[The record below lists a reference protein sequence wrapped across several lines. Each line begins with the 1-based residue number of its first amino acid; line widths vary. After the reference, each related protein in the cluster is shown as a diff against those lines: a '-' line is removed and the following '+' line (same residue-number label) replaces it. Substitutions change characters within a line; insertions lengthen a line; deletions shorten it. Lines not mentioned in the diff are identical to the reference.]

1 MMTFLNL
8 TLLTALVLGV
18 LPILIHLLN
27 RQRYQRIRFPTLRFL
42 QELQK
47 HQMRRVKL
55 RQIILLILRTLA
67 IVFAVLALARPV
79 LKGGNVPGLAARSGT
94 TAVILLDISGSSSAV
109 TPEGSVFRQTV
120 DAAIRLDE
128 LMGEGDKVYL
138 VGMANPPEAVIP
150 KGTQSPTFLEES
162 IQSMAPLPLGSDIAD
177 ALDLARSPLEE
188 SPEANHEIY
197 IISDFDKNLWDGK
210 TSLREKIPQDTRVY
224 LVPVGRDN
232 IPNRAVVKA
241 EVTSRLLEPNRPV
254 DVEVTVSNIANE
266 RADNL
271 FLSLYLEGRRV
282 AQSTLSLGPNESRAL
297 QFSVIPERA
306 GFLSGYASL
315 EDDDA
320 LLLDNRNYFT
330 VAIPERINVML
341 VGSDPAATRYVNIAL
356 TPEGGSGGTVEIHE
370 VPVSRWETADLK
382 DTDVLILV
390 DVPSLSSGASS
401 RVRNFVATG
410 GGVLIMPGPKLD
422 ARNYDS
428 GILKELG
435 LPTLGSQIGSE
446 GATGVGLRWD
456 RIDWTHPLFSG
467 IFRDDARPEPPQV
480 YSIFQTFGGHN
491 AVSVVTLSNGMPT
504 LSEVAL
510 DKGRALLLTTYPLP
524 EWSDLWRHGLFPPMM
539 HRMVS
544 YLATAR
550 PGDRAAI
557 YAGNPLE
564 FLTDKT
570 SVTDEIILH
579 RPSGETAQIIPK
591 ALPQVVELL
600 YPETQELGV
609 YSLESGDRVLQT
621 FAVNLDPTESELDR
635 LDMDQLQ
642 AWLGP
647 ERTAIVSPDHLR
659 DQILTARYGQELW
672 PLLLL
677 GTLGFLVAEMLVGR
691 EGKGVS

>member
-1 MMTFLNL
+1 MTFLNIA
-8 TLLTALVLGV
+8 LLTALALGA

-42 QELQK
+42 RELQK

-94 TAVILLDISGSSSAV
+94 TAVILLDVSGSSAAV
-109 TPEGSVFRQTV
+109 TAEGSVFRQAV
-120 DAAIRLDE
+120 DAAKRLDE

-138 VGMANPPEAVIP
+138 IGMAKPPEAIIP
-150 KGTQSPTFLEES
+150 KGTQSRAFLEES
-162 IQSMAPLPLGSDIAD
+162 LQSMAPLPLESNIAD
-177 ALDLARSPLEE
+177 ALDLAQPPLEE

-197 IISDFDKNLWDGK
+197 IISDFDKNCWDGQ
-210 TSLREKIPQDTRVY
+210 TLLRDKIPQDARVY

-254 DVEVTVSNIANE
+254 DVEVTVSNFAVE
-266 RADNL
+266 SADNL
-271 FLSLYLEGRRV
+271 FLSLYFDGRRV

-297 QFSVIPERA
+297 QFSVLPEKA
-306 GFLSGYASL
+306 GFLSGYAAL

-330 VAIPERINVML
+330 LAIPERINVML
-341 VGSDPAATRYVNIAL
+341 VGSDPAATRYVKLAL
-356 TPEGGSGGTVEIHE
+356 APMGGSGSAVEINE
-370 VPVSRWETADLK
+370 VPGSRWETADLK
-382 DTDVLILV
+382 DTDVLILA

-401 RVRNFVATG
+401 KVRNFVATG

-422 ARNYDS
+422 ARNYNN
-428 GILKELG
+428 GVLKELG
-435 LPTLGSQIGSE
+435 LPSLGSELGSE
-446 GATGVGLRWD
+446 GATDGGLRWD

-467 IFRDDARPEPPQV
+467 IFRDDARPEPPRV
-480 YSIFQTFGGHN
+480 YTTFQTFGGHN

-510 DKGRALLLTTYPLP
+510 DKGRAFLLTTYSLP
-524 EWSDLWRHGLFPPMM
+524 EWSDLWRHGLFAPMM

-570 SVTDEIILH
+570 SVTQEAILH
-579 RPSGETAQIIPK
+579 RPSGETVQIIPK

-600 YPETQELGV
+600 YPETRELGV
-609 YSLESGDRVLQT
+609 YSMESGNRVLQT
-621 FAVNLDPTESELDR
+621 FAVNLDPTESELTR

-642 AWLGP
+642 SWLGP
-647 ERTAIVSPDHLR
+647 ERTTIVSPDHLR
-659 DQILTARYGQELW
+659 DKILTARYGQELW

-691 EGKGVS
+691 EGKGAS